1 MIDTISG
8 LANVVG
14 LLTMIFAF
22 LGALMPAGKLI
33 VV

>member
-14 LLTMIFAF
+14 LLAMIFSF
-22 LGALMPAGKLI
+22 LGALMPVGKLI

>member
-1 MIDTISG
+1 MIETISG

-14 LLTMIFAF
+14 ILAMIFVF
-22 LGALMPAGKLI
+22 LGALMPVGKLI